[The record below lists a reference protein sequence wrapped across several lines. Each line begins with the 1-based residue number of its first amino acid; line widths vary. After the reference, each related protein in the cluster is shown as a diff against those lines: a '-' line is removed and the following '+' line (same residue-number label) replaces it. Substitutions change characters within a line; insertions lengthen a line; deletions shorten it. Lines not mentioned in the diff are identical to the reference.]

1 MQSSPGVTRLGRA
14 RAIAV
19 RLAPWVIAV
28 GVTAVVLQQY
38 SYRDILQQMKA
49 GDTLA
54 MLPFALIGPV
64 IYMAIVS
71 LADTLILRAVGPL
84 TYPRVFGGKSA
95 TAALAALSYSLGAGA
110 YGLWIARRA
119 EVNAKTAS
127 GALLYIMWSD
137 LTSVCAV
144 GSIAMWIA
152 EVDIP
157 RSVVIIASAVAVFQP
172 LMIAVGIP
180 DIFVVFPKLSRG
192 AAYGQ
197 LGVRVLGISASALT
211 HWLGA
216 VVFGLNIPF
225 DVAAV
230 HMPIVLSAQALPINV
245 GGFGAV
251 QGVWLLSFSKLVPGE
266 QILAFQILWQALLG
280 ISMILRGLPF
290 LRRVTREIAKDRK
303 KDLD

>member
-1 MQSSPGVTRLGRA
+1 MGSSSGVTRLGRA

-38 SYRDILQQMKA
+38 SYREILQQMQA
-49 GDTLA
+49 GNTLA

-64 IYMAIVS
+64 IYMAIVA
-71 LADTLILRAVGPL
+71 LADTLILRWVGPL
-84 TYPRVFGGKSA
+84 TYPRVYGGKAA

-110 YGLWIARRA
+110 YGLWIARKA
-119 EVNAKTAS
+119 EVGAKAAS

-137 LTSVCAV
+137 LTAVCAV
-144 GSIAMWIA
+144 GSIAMWFA

-157 RSVVIIASAVAVFQP
+157 RSVPIIATVIAVFQP
-172 LMIAVGIP
+172 LVILIGVP
-180 DIFVVFPKLSRG
+180 DIFVVFPKIPRKF
-192 AAYGQ
+192 AFAQ

-230 HMPIVLSAQALPINV
+230 HMPIVLSAQALPVNV

-251 QGVWLLSFSKLVPGE
+251 QGVWLMSFSKVVPGA
-266 QILAFQILWQALLG
+266 QIVAFQILWQSLLG
-280 ISMILRGLPF
+280 VSMILRGLPF
-290 LRRVTREIAKDRK
+290 LRRVTREIASKNG
-303 KDLD
+303 